1 MRPLIKALVFL
12 PLAVEAFS
20 SGNVP
25 ALGHNNIRAASSLA
39 AIKEATYGMGCF
51 WEPAE
56 SLLNIEGVV
65 DTVAGYT
72 GNANADKPPTYDNVC
87 FGREW
92 VEGVRVTYDDEK
104 ISYQEL
110 LEAFFEAQNPKYG
123 SRQYASVIF
132 PHDEEQQMIANEWI
146 ETNKSRQRKD
156 GWTPGYTTIEPLTK
170 FFQAE
175 GYHQRYWQKQRPRFA
190 ALFSLIAVSSGALD
204 SILPEAIQSSVA
216 TGANSLGLVLALYMI
231 AERKLDAKVVEL

>member
-12 PLAVEAFS
+12 PLAVQAFS
-20 SGNVP
+20 SRNVP

-170 FFQAE
+170 FS
-175 GYHQRYWQKQRPRFA
+175 RQKDIIKGIGKSKGP
-190 ALFSLIAVSSGALD
+190 
-204 SILPEAIQSSVA
+204 
-216 TGANSLGLVLALYMI
+216 VLQPCFP
-231 AERKLDAKVVEL
+231 